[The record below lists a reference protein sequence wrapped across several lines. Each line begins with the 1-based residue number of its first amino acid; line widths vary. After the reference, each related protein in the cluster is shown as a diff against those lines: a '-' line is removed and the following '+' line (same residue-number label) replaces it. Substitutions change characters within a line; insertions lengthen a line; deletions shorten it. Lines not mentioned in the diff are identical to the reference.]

1 MGGATN
7 PKCRAG
13 AVGYHDVEDRSLIE
27 SLRRAPDVCPSLTA
41 RRNVL
46 VDRCKV
52 NKKTLTR
59 GRTRTDRYRNV
70 LSGVAWQK
78 RSIDILRR
86 LSSSCS

>member
-1 MGGATN
+1 MGGATD
-7 PKCRAG
+7 PKCRVG

-70 LSGVAWQK
+70 LSGVA
-78 RSIDILRR
+78 
-86 LSSSCS
+86 